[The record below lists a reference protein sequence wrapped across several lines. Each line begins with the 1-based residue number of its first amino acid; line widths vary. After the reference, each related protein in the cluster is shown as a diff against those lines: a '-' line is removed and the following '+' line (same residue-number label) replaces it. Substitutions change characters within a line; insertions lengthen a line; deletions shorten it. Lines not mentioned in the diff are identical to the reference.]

1 VAHHERAWRQYQAT
15 LWIRCKCLDGAPDA
29 FCVAHR
35 MGQDLDPEGGR
46 RRFNRLEV
54 SGRSRLLGIVKDRGS
69 GDVWRNLVEQFQ
81 PFQRDCVFVES
92 KAGGVSARPRQ
103 STKPS
108 PTGSGTWANTTGMVR
123 VSRCNATAAAAGAR
137 GSLPVSAPRVLPHR
151 RASAPW
157 TPLPSDSRCEDC
169 GLPPS
174 QAFAVLHGRPPTE
187 AEFRD
192 HVPRSTSTRQLAA
205 RALPAAHAP
214 PPATSSPRRREP
226 LGPHA
231 SSCAPYVAP
240 APEAPLAPD
249 DPCGRWSAAPSA
261 WLRPASRS
269 LGPSRN
275 LLKQWAHAN
284 PGASLPIQEAVCD
297 GPYDPR
303 DLREPHSPK
312 TPQHPADPL
321 ATARV
326 RGRRRELRVR
336 RDRRVLWVNR

>member
-1 VAHHERAWRQYQAT
+1 MAHHERAWRQYQAT

-240 APEAPLAPD
+240 APEVTTSPRRPMRSVVCFTVSVAQAGEQVLGAVPKSSEAMGARQPRRQLTNT
-249 DPCGRWSAAPSA
+249 GSGLRWP
-261 WLRPASRS
+261 LRPQR
-269 LGPSRN
+269 P
-275 LLKQWAHAN
+275 
-284 PGASLPIQEAVCD
+284 
-297 GPYDPR
+297 PR
-303 DLREPHSPK
+303 
-312 TPQHPADPL
+312 TPQP
-321 ATARV
+321 
-326 RGRRRELRVR
+326 
-336 RDRRVLWVNR
+336 